1 MRRLTLSAIAAVF
14 LSACQWVKLTPEGE
28 GVRVGNAAEVASC
41 KKLGEVSGRTTVT
54 VGPAA
59 RNDAKIA
66 TEIETLARNEAATLK
81 GGANVIVPLGPV
93 DWDHRDY
100 AAYRCE

>member
-1 MRRLTLSAIAAVF
+1 MLRVVAV
-14 LSACQWVKLTPEGE
+14 LLVLALGSACQWVKLSPEGE
-28 GVRVGNAAEVASC
+28 AVRVGNAAEVASC

-59 RNDAKIA
+59 RNEAKIA
-66 TEIETLARNEAATLK
+66 TEIETLARNEAATLN
-81 GGANVIVPLGPV
+81 GANVIVPLGPV

>member
-1 MRRLTLSAIAAVF
+1 MLRIAAIALVLA
-14 LSACQWVKLTPEGE
+14 LGSACQWVKLTPEGE
-28 GVRVGNAAEVASC
+28 AVRVGNAAEVASC

-59 RNDAKIA
+59 RNEAKIA
-66 TEIETLARNEAATLK
+66 TEIETLARNEAATLS
-81 GGANVIVPLGPV
+81 GGANVIVPLGAV
-93 DWDHRDY
+93 EWDHRDY

>member
-1 MRRLTLSAIAAVF
+1 MLRVAAVI
-14 LSACQWVKLTPEGE
+14 LVLALGSACQWVKLTPEGE

-59 RNDAKIA
+59 RNEAKIA

>member
-1 MRRLTLSAIAAVF
+1 MRRISLFLLTAILLA
-14 LSACQWVKLTPEGE
+14 ACQWVKLSPEGE
-28 GVRVGNAAEVASC
+28 RVRVGNAAEVASC
-41 KKLGEVSGRTTVT
+41 TKLGEVSGRTTVT

-59 RNDAKIA
+59 RNEAKIA

-81 GGANVIVPLGPV
+81 GNPNVIVPLAPV

-100 AAYRCE
+100 AAYRCD